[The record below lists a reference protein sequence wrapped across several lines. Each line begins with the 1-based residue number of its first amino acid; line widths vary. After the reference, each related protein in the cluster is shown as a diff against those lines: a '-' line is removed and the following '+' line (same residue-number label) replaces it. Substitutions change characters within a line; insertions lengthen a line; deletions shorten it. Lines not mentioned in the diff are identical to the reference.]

1 MVKPANKNITFVN
14 IYICIYVMDQFVTTV
29 KLDSELY
36 SQFKEINVRSK
47 ISFQDFVNKCL
58 ERYIDDD
65 NFRNAIS
72 ESVVQKL
79 SFNRPFQLSNT
90 EEK

>member
-1 MVKPANKNITFVN
+1 
-14 IYICIYVMDQFVTTV
+14 MDQFVTTV
-29 KLDSELY
+29 KLDNELY

-58 ERYIDDD
+58 ERYVDDAA
-65 NFRNAIS
+65 FRNAIS

-79 SFNRPFQLSNT
+79 SFNRPFQLSNP
-90 EEK
+90 KDKQ

>member
-1 MVKPANKNITFVN
+1 M
-14 IYICIYVMDQFVTTV
+14 YIRKYVMEQFVTTV
-29 KLDSELY
+29 KLDNELY

-58 ERYIDDD
+58 ERYVEDVS
-65 NFRNAIS
+65 FRNALS

-79 SFNRPFQLSNT
+79 SFNEPFKLS
-90 EEK
+90 KSKDKQ

>member
-1 MVKPANKNITFVN
+1 MQQVI
-14 IYICIYVMDQFVTTV
+14 TTV
-29 KLDSELY
+29 KLNQELY
-36 SQFKEINVRSK
+36 NQFKELNIRGR

-79 SFNRPFQLSNT
+79 SFNRPFQLSNP